1 MNLNAADAPS
11 HSGPGA
17 APAQRD
23 FLQTITPLAV
33 QWRRV
38 IGYPVAATL
47 LTFGATYLVTPTF
60 TARATFLPPVQS
72 QGGAAAALASLGSL
86 ANLAGGSGAVKSS
99 IDQYVSLLL
108 SRSVADRVI
117 EKFNLME
124 VYKVDLHDKARKAL
138 SQHVTIVAGKKDSL
152 ITVDVDDESPTRA
165 AAIANDYIEE
175 LRRVSAVLA
184 LTEAQQRRVF
194 FEKQLQETKVK
205 LVAAQTALQESG
217 FNAGAIKTEPKT
229 AADTYAKLQV
239 QQAAAEIK
247 LQTLRQR
254 LADTS
259 PEVAQQLALLS
270 ALREQLTRQESSAGD
285 ASASAGSGSADYIG
299 KFREFK
305 YQETLFDVY
314 AKQYELARA
323 DESKEGSL
331 VQVVDTAIAPERKS
345 KPQRT
350 IAALIVGFLVGVA
363 YAGHVIFKDRLASDP
378 AMATRFAAF
387 RLALRRK
394 SA

>member
-1 MNLNAADAPS
+1 MNPNDTNAASQGEPA
-11 HSGPGA
+11 A

-23 FLQTITPLAV
+23 FLVTITPLAV

-47 LTFGATYLVTPTF
+47 LTFGATYLITPTF

-138 SQHVTIVAGKKDSL
+138 SQHVTIVAGKKDGL

-175 LRRVSAVLA
+175 LRHVSSMLA

-194 FEKQLQETKVK
+194 FEKQLQETKIK

-217 FNAGAIKTEPKT
+217 FNAGAIKTEPKS
-229 AADTYAKLQV
+229 AADTYAKLQS
-239 QQAAAEIK
+239 QKAAAEVR

-254 LADTS
+254 LEDSS
-259 PEVAQQLALLS
+259 PEVAQQLALLA

-285 ASASAGSGSADYIG
+285 GSASPEPGSADYIG

-305 YQETLFDVY
+305 YQETLFDAY

-331 VQVVDTAIAPERKS
+331 VQVVDAAVAPERKS

-350 IAALIVGFLVGVA
+350 ITALIVGIIVGIA
-363 YAGHVIFKDRLASDP
+363 YAGLVIFRDRLAGDP
-378 AMATRFAAF
+378 AMAARFAAF

-394 SA
+394 SS